1 MVFQALRTAFGRRK
15 VVGIALLAL
24 GALILLSLV
33 SYSHSD
39 PVLLL
44 KAGTGET
51 VTNWLGPTG
60 ALLAEVILQLVGVV
74 GFVIPLVL
82 FQAARRRLQP
92 LPPEGDDSTAVRVLI
107 LASLAVSATG
117 LASLAQQFFG
127 DGTGGGFAWGGVGGS
142 LLATALAGAMNPLG
156 AGVVLGAI
164 GLMGYAALQEWGF
177 GGPVLKE
184 HDASHGPG
192 RIRRLLLR
200 LRPTGRPAED
210 LEVMDPEAAE
220 VARRPFVVRFP
231 KRRPKPDPDA
241 DPAKEPVPV
250 ARPRSRP
257 DLLKK
262 PATPGA
268 RPAPGAWKLPSLQ
281 LLTRRAHQPAPAKR
295 ALEERRKALEAACL
309 EHGVRGQV
317 DRIQPGPVVTTFEF
331 RLGEGETL
339 KKIRNRHEEICMA
352 LRAPAIRVERVK
364 GKGVVGIEV
373 PNESPSVV
381 GLREILES
389 PDFQD
394 ETGALPVAIGRLVDG
409 RPLVKDLAEMPHL
422 LIAGATGAG
431 KSVQINT
438 LLCSLLTR
446 RTPDELRLILID
458 PKRVEL
464 RPYRGIPHL
473 LTPLILEPDQA
484 KTVLQHACR
493 ELDRRT
499 RILEEHGVRNIDGFN
514 RLVEKMAAQQA
525 RKRRKKN
532 EPEPEIPSPLPRLVI
547 VVDEL
552 ADLFIHAKAEV
563 TPAIQRLLSL
573 GRAEGIHL
581 VLATQRPSTDIISGT
596 LKANLPT
603 RIAFRVASYVDSRT
617 ILDRVG
623 AEMLLGKGDMLM
635 MRPGADLPRRRGP
648 TWTNVRSASSS
659 GSGRARRNRSS
670 IPGCWRRS
678 SRFPSSVRGTARRR
692 KPTAPPGA
700 RRAGTR
706 SCPRPAN
713 SSSGNRRPP
722 RRCSRPKWASA
733 TSGRA
738 ASWPNSNA
746 RASWAR
752 PAAPSR
758 ATSWSHRPREVPVIA
773 ATRCGAAAL
782 AALLCAGPALAG
794 SGSARPEGGAVSASA
809 KQLYEAARRAEET
822 LRGSETAM
830 RDKDRWQAVARK
842 YRSVVLS
849 FPRSGYCDDALHYEG
864 GIYRDA
870 AERFRRPAL
879 CGAGR
884 RRLRSPGPRVPGEPL
899 GPEGAL

>member
-1 MVFQALRTAFGRRK
+1 MAFQALRAVFGRRG
-15 VVGIALLAL
+15 VTAVALLAVA
-24 GALILLSLV
+24 ALLLLSLV
-33 SYSHSD
+33 SYAPGD

-44 KAGTGET
+44 KTGTHEA

-60 ALLAEVILQLVGVV
+60 ALLAEVILQLLGVI
-74 GFVIPLVL
+74 GFALPLVL
-82 FQAARRRLQP
+82 FQAGRRRLRP
-92 LPPEGDDSTAVRVLI
+92 APPEGDDSTAVRMLT

-117 LASLAQQFFG
+117 LASLAQQVLG
-127 DGTGGGFAWGGVGGS
+127 DTAAGGPAWSGSFAWGGIGGS
-142 LLATALAGAMNPLG
+142 LLATALSGAMNPLG
-156 AGVVLGAI
+156 AGLVLGAV
-164 GLMGYAALQEWGF
+164 GLMGYAALREWGF
-177 GGPVLKE
+177 GGPALKE
-184 HDASHGPG
+184 HDSSRGRRWISRLLRRFRPAERPLEEFVAEEPEIGEGFERPFVA
-192 RIRRLLLR
+192 RIRR
-200 LRPTGRPAED
+200 
-210 LEVMDPEAAE
+210 
-220 VARRPFVVRFP
+220 
-231 KRRPKPDPDA
+231 KRRKPDPET
-241 DPAKEPVPV
+241 DPATEPVPV

-257 DLLKK
+257 DLLAK
-262 PATPGA
+262 PRKPGA

-309 EHGVRGQV
+309 EYGVRGQV

-339 KKIRNRHEEICMA
+339 KKLRNRHEEICMA

-381 GLREILES
+381 GLREILEA
-389 PDFQD
+389 PEFQD
-394 ETGALPVAIGRLVDG
+394 ESGALPVAIGRLVDG

-438 LLCSLLTR
+438 LLCSLLAR

-464 RPYRGIPHL
+464 RPYRNIPHL
-473 LTPLILEPDQA
+473 LTPLILDPDKA

-514 RLVEKMAAQQA
+514 RLVEKMAAKQS

-532 EPEPEIPSPLPRLVI
+532 EEEPEIPAPLPRLVI

-581 VLATQRPSTDIISGT
+581 VLATQRPSIDIVSGT

-635 MRPGADLPRRRGP
+635 MRPGADLPRAQGGYVDEKEVGRLVKFWESAAAPVFDTGMLEEEQP
-648 TWTNVRSASSS
+648 LPFVRSGNGAIPAANGAAVSREDSMLPRARDLIIREQKASTSMLQTEM
-659 GSGRARRNRSS
+659 GLGYQRARRIVAELERQ
-670 IPGCWRRS
+670 G
-678 SRFPSSVRGTARRR
+678 V
-692 KPTAPPGA
+692 
-700 RRAGTR
+700 
-706 SCPRPAN
+706 
-713 SSSGNRRPP
+713 
-722 RRCSRPKWASA
+722 
-733 TSGRA
+733 
-738 ASWPNSNA
+738 
-746 RASWAR
+746 
-752 PAAPSR
+752 
-758 ATSWSHRPREVPVIA
+758 V
-773 ATRCGAAAL
+773 
-782 AALLCAGPALAG
+782 GPA
-794 SGSARPEGGAVSASA
+794 RGA
-809 KQLYEAARRAEET
+809 QP
-822 LRGSETAM
+822 
-830 RDKDRWQAVARK
+830 RD
-842 YRSVVLS
+842 VLVTPPS
-849 FPRSGYCDDALHYEG
+849 
-864 GIYRDA
+864 
-870 AERFRRPAL
+870 
-879 CGAGR
+879 
-884 RRLRSPGPRVPGEPL
+884 
-899 GPEGAL
+899 

>member
-1 MVFQALRTAFGRRK
+1 MAFQALRAAFGRRG
-15 VVGIALLAL
+15 VTGIALIAVA
-24 GALILLSLV
+24 ALILLSLV
-33 SYSHSD
+33 SYAPGD

-44 KAGTGET
+44 KTGTHET

-60 ALLAEVILQLVGVV
+60 ALLAEVILQLLGVI
-74 GFVIPLVL
+74 GFALPLVL
-82 FQAARRRLQP
+82 FQAARRRLRP
-92 LPPEGDDSTAVRVLI
+92 APPEGDDSTAVRILI

-117 LASLAQQFFG
+117 LASLAQQVFG
-127 DGTGGGFAWGGVGGS
+127 EGAAGGAAWSGSFAWGGIGGS
-142 LLATALAGAMNPLG
+142 LLATALSGAMNPLG
-156 AGVVLGAI
+156 AGLVLGAV
-164 GLMGYAALQEWGF
+164 GLMGYAALREWGF
-177 GGPVLKE
+177 AGPALKE
-184 HDASHGPG
+184 HDSSRGRRWISRLLRRFRPAERPLKELVAEEPEIGEGFERPFVA
-192 RIRRLLLR
+192 RIRR
-200 LRPTGRPAED
+200 
-210 LEVMDPEAAE
+210 
-220 VARRPFVVRFP
+220 
-231 KRRPKPDPDA
+231 KRRKPDPET
-241 DPAKEPVPV
+241 DPATEPVPV

-257 DLLKK
+257 DLLAK
-262 PATPGA
+262 PRKPGA
-268 RPAPGAWKLPSLQ
+268 PPAPGAWKLPSLQ

-339 KKIRNRHEEICMA
+339 KKLRNRHEEICMA

-381 GLREILES
+381 GLREILEA
-389 PDFQD
+389 PEFQD
-394 ETGALPVAIGRLVDG
+394 ESGALPVAIGRLVDG

-438 LLCSLLTR
+438 LLCSLLAR

-464 RPYRGIPHL
+464 RPYRNIPHL
-473 LTPLILEPDQA
+473 LTPLILEPDKA

-514 RLVEKMAAQQA
+514 RLVEKMAANQS

-532 EPEPEIPSPLPRLVI
+532 EEEPEIPAPLPRLVI

-581 VLATQRPSTDIISGT
+581 VLATQRPSIDIVSGT

-635 MRPGADLPRRRGP
+635 MRPGADLPRAQGGYVDEREVGRLVKFWESAAAPVFDTGMLEEEQP
-648 TWTNVRSASSS
+648 LPFVRSGNGAIPAANGAAVSREDAMLPQARELIIREQKASTSMLQTEM
-659 GSGRARRNRSS
+659 GLGYQRARRIVAELERQ
-670 IPGCWRRS
+670 G
-678 SRFPSSVRGTARRR
+678 V
-692 KPTAPPGA
+692 
-700 RRAGTR
+700 
-706 SCPRPAN
+706 
-713 SSSGNRRPP
+713 
-722 RRCSRPKWASA
+722 
-733 TSGRA
+733 
-738 ASWPNSNA
+738 
-746 RASWAR
+746 
-752 PAAPSR
+752 
-758 ATSWSHRPREVPVIA
+758 V
-773 ATRCGAAAL
+773 
-782 AALLCAGPALAG
+782 GPA
-794 SGSARPEGGAVSASA
+794 RGA
-809 KQLYEAARRAEET
+809 QP
-822 LRGSETAM
+822 
-830 RDKDRWQAVARK
+830 RD
-842 YRSVVLS
+842 VLVTPPS
-849 FPRSGYCDDALHYEG
+849 
-864 GIYRDA
+864 
-870 AERFRRPAL
+870 
-879 CGAGR
+879 
-884 RRLRSPGPRVPGEPL
+884 
-899 GPEGAL
+899 

>member
-1 MVFQALRTAFGRRK
+1 MVFRALRTAFGRRR

-92 LPPEGDDSTAVRVLI
+92 APPEGDDSTAVRVLI

-117 LASLAQQFFG
+117 LASLAQQFFV

-142 LLATALAGAMNPLG
+142 LLATALTGAMNPLG

-184 HDASHGPG
+184 HDASRGPG
-192 RIRRLLLR
+192 WIRRLFLR
-200 LRPTGRPAED
+200 LRPTGRPTED

-231 KRRPKPDPDA
+231 KRRAKPDPET

-250 ARPRSRP
+250 ARPPARP
-257 DLLKK
+257 DLLKR
-262 PATPGA
+262 PAKPGA
-268 RPAPGAWKLPSLQ
+268 RPTPGAWKLPSLQ

-295 ALEERRKALEAACL
+295 ALEERRRALEAACL

-409 RPLVKDLAEMPHL
+409 RPLVKDLA
-422 LIAGATGAG
+422 
-431 KSVQINT
+431 
-438 LLCSLLTR
+438 
-446 RTPDELRLILID
+446 
-458 PKRVEL
+458 
-464 RPYRGIPHL
+464 
-473 LTPLILEPDQA
+473 
-484 KTVLQHACR
+484 
-493 ELDRRT
+493 
-499 RILEEHGVRNIDGFN
+499 
-514 RLVEKMAAQQA
+514 
-525 RKRRKKN
+525 
-532 EPEPEIPSPLPRLVI
+532 
-547 VVDEL
+547 
-552 ADLFIHAKAEV
+552 
-563 TPAIQRLLSL
+563 
-573 GRAEGIHL
+573 
-581 VLATQRPSTDIISGT
+581 
-596 LKANLPT
+596 
-603 RIAFRVASYVDSRT
+603 
-617 ILDRVG
+617 
-623 AEMLLGKGDMLM
+623 
-635 MRPGADLPRRRGP
+635 
-648 TWTNVRSASSS
+648 
-659 GSGRARRNRSS
+659 
-670 IPGCWRRS
+670 
-678 SRFPSSVRGTARRR
+678 
-692 KPTAPPGA
+692 
-700 RRAGTR
+700 
-706 SCPRPAN
+706 
-713 SSSGNRRPP
+713 
-722 RRCSRPKWASA
+722 
-733 TSGRA
+733 
-738 ASWPNSNA
+738 
-746 RASWAR
+746 
-752 PAAPSR
+752 
-758 ATSWSHRPREVPVIA
+758 
-773 ATRCGAAAL
+773 
-782 AALLCAGPALAG
+782 
-794 SGSARPEGGAVSASA
+794 
-809 KQLYEAARRAEET
+809 
-822 LRGSETAM
+822 
-830 RDKDRWQAVARK
+830 
-842 YRSVVLS
+842 
-849 FPRSGYCDDALHYEG
+849 
-864 GIYRDA
+864 
-870 AERFRRPAL
+870 
-879 CGAGR
+879 
-884 RRLRSPGPRVPGEPL
+884 
-899 GPEGAL
+899 

>member
-1 MVFQALRTAFGRRK
+1 MAFQALRAAFGRRG
-15 VVGIALLAL
+15 VTGVALLAVAAVL
-24 GALILLSLV
+24 LLSLV
-33 SYSHSD
+33 SYSAAD

-44 KAGTGET
+44 KAGEAES

-60 ALLAEVILQLVGVV
+60 ALLAEIILQLLGVV
-74 GFVIPLVL
+74 GFALPVVL
-82 FQAARRRLQP
+82 FQAGRRRLRP
-92 LPPEGDDSTAVRVLI
+92 APPEGDDSSAVRLLI
-107 LASLAVSATG
+107 FASLAVSATG
-117 LASLAQQFFG
+117 LASLVQQVFSNG
-127 DGTGGGFAWGGVGGS
+127 PTEGFAWGGVGGA
-142 LLATALAGAMNPLG
+142 LLANALSGAMNPLG
-156 AGVVLGAI
+156 AGVVLGAV
-164 GLMGYAALQEWGF
+164 GLMGYAALREWGF
-177 GGPVLKE
+177 APPSVKE
-184 HDASHGPG
+184 HDSCQRRPWVLRFLDRLRRSERPEKESEISEPEIEEPG
-192 RIRRLLLR
+192 GRPFVARIRRK
-200 LRPTGRPAED
+200 RPKR
-210 LEVMDPEAAE
+210 DPETNP
-220 VARRPFVVRFP
+220 AR
-231 KRRPKPDPDA
+231 
-241 DPAKEPVPV
+241 EPVPV

-257 DLLKK
+257 DLLQE
-262 PATPGA
+262 PAKPGA

-339 KKIRNRHEEICMA
+339 KKIRNRHEELCMA

-373 PNESPSVV
+373 PNASPSIV
-381 GLREILES
+381 GLREILEAS
-389 PDFQD
+389 EFQD
-394 ETGALPVAIGRLVDG
+394 ESGALPVAIGRLVDG

-438 LLCSLLTR
+438 LLCSLLAR

-464 RPYRGIPHL
+464 RPYRNIPHL

-514 RLVEKMAAQQA
+514 RLAAKMAADQT
-525 RKRRKKN
+525 RKRRKKQD
-532 EPEPEIPSPLPRLVI
+532 PEPEIPAPLPRLVI

-581 VLATQRPSTDIISGT
+581 VLATQRPSTDIVSGT

-635 MRPGADLPRRRGP
+635 MRPGADLPRAQGAFVDEKEVGKFVRFWESAAAPIFDSGMLEEEEPLPFVHSGNGAVPAANGAARGGGKATDSLLP
-648 TWTNVRSASSS
+648 QARELIVREQKASTSMLQTEM
-659 GSGRARRNRSS
+659 GLGYQRARRIVAELERQGVVG
-670 IPGCWRRS
+670 PA
-678 SRFPSSVRGTARRR
+678 RGAQPRDVLI
-692 KPTAPPGA
+692 APP
-700 RRAGTR
+700 
-706 SCPRPAN
+706 S
-713 SSSGNRRPP
+713 
-722 RRCSRPKWASA
+722 
-733 TSGRA
+733 
-738 ASWPNSNA
+738 
-746 RASWAR
+746 
-752 PAAPSR
+752 
-758 ATSWSHRPREVPVIA
+758 
-773 ATRCGAAAL
+773 
-782 AALLCAGPALAG
+782 
-794 SGSARPEGGAVSASA
+794 
-809 KQLYEAARRAEET
+809 
-822 LRGSETAM
+822 
-830 RDKDRWQAVARK
+830 
-842 YRSVVLS
+842 
-849 FPRSGYCDDALHYEG
+849 
-864 GIYRDA
+864 
-870 AERFRRPAL
+870 
-879 CGAGR
+879 
-884 RRLRSPGPRVPGEPL
+884 
-899 GPEGAL
+899 

>member
-1 MVFQALRTAFGRRK
+1 MAFRALRTAFGRRR
-15 VVGIALLAL
+15 VLGIALLAFA
-24 GALILLSLV
+24 ALILLSLV

-82 FQAARRRLQP
+82 FQAARRRLRP
-92 LPPEGDDSTAVRVLI
+92 APPEGDDSTAVRLLI

-117 LASLAQQFFG
+117 LASLAEQVFG
-127 DGTGGGFAWGGVGGS
+127 DGTGGFAWGGVGGA
-142 LLATALAGAMNPLG
+142 LLATALSGAMNPLG

-164 GLMGYAALQEWGF
+164 GLMGYAALREWGF
-177 GGPVLKE
+177 GGPVLQE
-184 HDASHGPG
+184 HDASHRPG
-192 RIRRLLLR
+192 WIRRRFLR
-200 LRPTGRPAED
+200 LRPTERPAED
-210 LEVMDPEAAE
+210 PGVVEPEAA
-220 VARRPFVVRFP
+220 ADATRPFVVRFP
-231 KRRPKPDPDA
+231 KKRRKPDPET

-250 ARPRSRP
+250 ARPPTRP

-262 PATPGA
+262 PAAPGA
-268 RPAPGAWKLPSLQ
+268 RQARGAWKLPSLQ

-295 ALEERRKALEAACL
+295 ALDERRKALEAACL
-309 EHGVRGQV
+309 EHGVRGEV
-317 DRIQPGPVVTTFEF
+317 ERIQPGPVVTTFEF

-339 KKIRNRHEEICMA
+339 KKIRSRHEEICMA

-373 PNESPSVV
+373 PNVSPSVV

-394 ETGALPVAIGRLVDG
+394 ETGALPIAIGRLVDG

-431 KSVQINT
+431 KSVQLNT
-438 LLCSLLTR
+438 LLCSLLAR

-464 RPYRGIPHL
+464 RPYRNIPHL

-499 RILEEHGVRNIDGFN
+499 RILEEHGVRNIGGFN
-514 RLVEKMAAQQA
+514 RLVEKMSAQQA
-525 RKRRKKN
+525 RRRRKKN

-635 MRPGADLPRRRGP
+635 MRPGADLPRAQGAFVDEREVGKFVRFWESAAEPVFDTGMLEEEQPLPFVGP
-648 TWTNVRSASSS
+648 GNGAAPRANGTARAPKGEDALLPQARELIIREQKASTSMLQTEM
-659 GSGRARRNRSS
+659 GLGYQRARRIVAELERQN
-670 IPGCWRRS
+670 
-678 SRFPSSVRGTARRR
+678 V
-692 KPTAPPGA
+692 
-700 RRAGTR
+700 
-706 SCPRPAN
+706 
-713 SSSGNRRPP
+713 
-722 RRCSRPKWASA
+722 
-733 TSGRA
+733 
-738 ASWPNSNA
+738 
-746 RASWAR
+746 
-752 PAAPSR
+752 
-758 ATSWSHRPREVPVIA
+758 V
-773 ATRCGAAAL
+773 
-782 AALLCAGPALAG
+782 GPA
-794 SGSARPEGGAVSASA
+794 RGA
-809 KQLYEAARRAEET
+809 QP
-822 LRGSETAM
+822 
-830 RDKDRWQAVARK
+830 RD
-842 YRSVVLS
+842 VLIPPPS
-849 FPRSGYCDDALHYEG
+849 
-864 GIYRDA
+864 
-870 AERFRRPAL
+870 
-879 CGAGR
+879 
-884 RRLRSPGPRVPGEPL
+884 
-899 GPEGAL
+899 

>member
-1 MVFQALRTAFGRRK
+1 MCTGGRRTGRIMREQQGWTMSIESGSAAEAAHTDDF
-15 VVGIALLAL
+15 VALL
-24 GALILLSLV
+24 
-33 SYSHSD
+33 D
-39 PVLLL
+39 
-44 KAGTGET
+44 E
-51 VTNWLGPTG
+51 N
-60 ALLAEVILQLVGVV
+60 
-74 GFVIPLVL
+74 
-82 FQAARRRLQP
+82 
-92 LPPEGDDSTAVRVLI
+92 
-107 LASLAVSATG
+107 
-117 LASLAQQFFG
+117 FG
-127 DGTGGGFAWGGVGGS
+127 DGQPLEGAVVKGTVLSIQGDDVLIDIGLKSEGRVPLKEFGVPGQPPEIEPGDVVDVYLERMEDRNGEAVLSRERARREEAWTQLELAYQKSDKVTGTIFGRVKGGFTVDLS
-142 LLATALAGAMNPLG
+142 GAV
-156 AGVVLGAI
+156 AFT
-164 GLMGYAALQEWGF
+164 E
-177 GGPVLKE
+177 
-184 HDASHGPG
+184 
-192 RIRRLLLR
+192 
-200 LRPTGRPAED
+200 
-210 LEVMDPEAAE
+210 DPEVLDPE
-220 VARRPFVVRFP
+220 VEAVVKRPFVVRLP
-231 KRRPKPDPDA
+231 KRRPKPDPEA

-250 ARPRSRP
+250 ARPPARP

-262 PATPGA
+262 PAKPGI

-373 PNESPSVV
+373 PNASPSVV

-389 PDFQD
+389 SDFQD

-514 RLVEKMAAQQA
+514 RLVEKMAAREA
-525 RKRRKKN
+525 RRRRKKD

-635 MRPGADLPRRRGP
+635 MRPGADLPRAQGAYVDEREVGKLVRFWESAAEPVFDTGMLEEEQPLPFVGP
-648 TWTNVRSASSS
+648 GNGTAPRANGAARAPKGGDSLLPQARELIIREQKASTSMLQTEM
-659 GSGRARRNRSS
+659 GLGYQRARRIVAELERQGVVG
-670 IPGCWRRS
+670 PA
-678 SRFPSSVRGTARRR
+678 RGAQPRDVLV
-692 KPTAPPGA
+692 APP
-700 RRAGTR
+700 
-706 SCPRPAN
+706 S
-713 SSSGNRRPP
+713 
-722 RRCSRPKWASA
+722 
-733 TSGRA
+733 
-738 ASWPNSNA
+738 
-746 RASWAR
+746 
-752 PAAPSR
+752 
-758 ATSWSHRPREVPVIA
+758 
-773 ATRCGAAAL
+773 
-782 AALLCAGPALAG
+782 
-794 SGSARPEGGAVSASA
+794 
-809 KQLYEAARRAEET
+809 
-822 LRGSETAM
+822 
-830 RDKDRWQAVARK
+830 
-842 YRSVVLS
+842 
-849 FPRSGYCDDALHYEG
+849 
-864 GIYRDA
+864 
-870 AERFRRPAL
+870 
-879 CGAGR
+879 
-884 RRLRSPGPRVPGEPL
+884 
-899 GPEGAL
+899 

>member
-1 MVFQALRTAFGRRK
+1 MAFQALRTAFGRRK
-15 VVGIALLAL
+15 VLGIALLAL
-24 GALILLSLV
+24 AALILLSLV

-44 KAGTGET
+44 KAGAGET

-60 ALLAEVILQLVGVV
+60 ALLAEVILQLVGVI
-74 GFVIPLVL
+74 GFAIPLVL
-82 FQAARRRLQP
+82 FQAARRRLRP
-92 LPPEGDDSTAVRVLI
+92 VPPEGDDSTAVRLLI

-117 LASLAQQFFG
+117 LASLAQQVFG
-127 DGTGGGFAWGGVGGS
+127 GGTGGGFAWGGVGGS
-142 LLATALAGAMNPLG
+142 LLATALSGAMNPLG

-164 GLMGYAALQEWGF
+164 GLMGYAALREWGF
-177 GGPVLKE
+177 GGPVLQE
-184 HDASHGPG
+184 HDASHRPG
-192 RIRRLLLR
+192 WIKRLFLR
-200 LRPTGRPAED
+200 LRPTGRSAED
-210 LEVMDPEAAE
+210 AEALQPEIEPGAE
-220 VARRPFVVRFP
+220 RSFVVRIP
-231 KRRPKPDPDA
+231 RKKRRNPGPET
-241 DPAKEPVPV
+241 DPATEPVPV
-250 ARPRSRP
+250 ARPPSRP
-257 DLLKK
+257 DLLRK

-309 EHGVRGQV
+309 EHGVRGEV

-364 GKGVVGIEV
+364 GRGVVGIEV

-394 ETGALPVAIGRLVDG
+394 ESGALPTAIGRLVDG

-464 RPYRGIPHL
+464 RPYRNIPHL

-514 RLVEKMAAQQA
+514 RLVEKLAAQA
-525 RKRRKKN
+525 AKKRRRKN

-635 MRPGADLPRRRGP
+635 MRPGADLPRAQGAFVDEREVGKLARFWESAAEPVFDTGMLEEEQPLPFVGP
-648 TWTNVRSASSS
+648 GNGAAPKANGAARAPKGEDSLLPQARELIIREQKASTSMLQTEM
-659 GSGRARRNRSS
+659 GLGYQRARRIVAELERQ
-670 IPGCWRRS
+670 G
-678 SRFPSSVRGTARRR
+678 V
-692 KPTAPPGA
+692 
-700 RRAGTR
+700 
-706 SCPRPAN
+706 
-713 SSSGNRRPP
+713 
-722 RRCSRPKWASA
+722 
-733 TSGRA
+733 
-738 ASWPNSNA
+738 
-746 RASWAR
+746 
-752 PAAPSR
+752 
-758 ATSWSHRPREVPVIA
+758 V
-773 ATRCGAAAL
+773 
-782 AALLCAGPALAG
+782 GPA
-794 SGSARPEGGAVSASA
+794 RGA
-809 KQLYEAARRAEET
+809 QP
-822 LRGSETAM
+822 
-830 RDKDRWQAVARK
+830 RD
-842 YRSVVLS
+842 VLVT
-849 FPRSGYCDDALHYEG
+849 P
-864 GIYRDA
+864 
-870 AERFRRPAL
+870 PA
-879 CGAGR
+879 
-884 RRLRSPGPRVPGEPL
+884 
-899 GPEGAL
+899 

>member
-1 MVFQALRTAFGRRK
+1 MAFRALRAAFGRRG

-24 GALILLSLV
+24 AALILLSLL
-33 SYSHSD
+33 SYSATD

-44 KAGTGET
+44 KAGASKT

-60 ALLAEVILQLVGVV
+60 ALLAEVILQLVGLV

-82 FQAARRRLQP
+82 FQAARRRLRP
-92 LPPEGDDSTAVRVLI
+92 VPPEGDDSTAVRLLI

-117 LASLAQQFFG
+117 LASLAQQVFG
-127 DGTGGGFAWGGVGGS
+127 DGTGAFAWGGIGGS
-142 LLATALAGAMNPLG
+142 LLATALSGAMNPLG
-156 AGVVLGAI
+156 AGVVLAAV
-164 GLMGYAALQEWGF
+164 GLMGYAALREWGF

-184 HDASHGPG
+184 HDSSHRPG
-192 RIRRLLLR
+192 WIRRLYLR
-200 LRPTGRPAED
+200 LRPTGGPAEEP
-210 LEVMDPEAAE
+210 EVLDPEVLDPEAGAGIE
-220 VARRPFVVRFP
+220 RPFVVRLP
-231 KRRPKPDPDA
+231 RRRRKTDA
-241 DPAKEPVPV
+241 EAGPAREPVPV
-250 ARPRSRP
+250 ARPPARP

-262 PATPGA
+262 PAKPGA

-464 RPYRGIPHL
+464 RPYRNIPHL

-514 RLVEKMAAQQA
+514 RLVEKMAARQA
-525 RKRRKKN
+525 RRRPRKN

-635 MRPGADLPRRRGP
+635 MRPGADLPRAQGAYVDEREVGKLVRFWESAAEPVFDTGMLEEEQPLPFVGP
-648 TWTNVRSASSS
+648 GNGAVPKANGAARPAKGGDALLPQARELIIREQKASTSMLQTEM
-659 GSGRARRNRSS
+659 GLGYQRARRIVAELERQGVVG
-670 IPGCWRRS
+670 PA
-678 SRFPSSVRGTARRR
+678 RGAQPRDVLI
-692 KPTAPPGA
+692 APP
-700 RRAGTR
+700 
-706 SCPRPAN
+706 S
-713 SSSGNRRPP
+713 
-722 RRCSRPKWASA
+722 
-733 TSGRA
+733 
-738 ASWPNSNA
+738 
-746 RASWAR
+746 
-752 PAAPSR
+752 
-758 ATSWSHRPREVPVIA
+758 
-773 ATRCGAAAL
+773 
-782 AALLCAGPALAG
+782 
-794 SGSARPEGGAVSASA
+794 
-809 KQLYEAARRAEET
+809 
-822 LRGSETAM
+822 
-830 RDKDRWQAVARK
+830 
-842 YRSVVLS
+842 
-849 FPRSGYCDDALHYEG
+849 
-864 GIYRDA
+864 
-870 AERFRRPAL
+870 
-879 CGAGR
+879 
-884 RRLRSPGPRVPGEPL
+884 
-899 GPEGAL
+899 

>member
-1 MVFQALRTAFGRRK
+1 M
-15 VVGIALLAL
+15 GIALLAL
-24 GALILLSLV
+24 AALILLSLV
-33 SYSHSD
+33 SYSSTD

-44 KAGTGET
+44 KAGANET

-60 ALLAEVILQLVGVV
+60 ALIAEITLQLVGVV
-74 GFVIPLVL
+74 GFLIPLVL
-82 FQAARRRLQP
+82 FQAARRRLRPVP
-92 LPPEGDDSTAVRVLI
+92 LEGEDSTAVRMLI

-117 LASLAQQFFG
+117 LASLAQQVFG
-127 DGTGGGFAWGGVGGS
+127 QELGASFAWGGIGGA
-142 LLATALAGAMNPLG
+142 LLATALSGAMNPLG
-156 AGVVLGAI
+156 AGLVLGAV
-164 GLMGYAALQEWGF
+164 GLMSYAALREWGF
-177 GGPVLKE
+177 GGPVLQE
-184 HDASHGPG
+184 HDSSHQANW
-192 RIRRLLLR
+192 ITRLFRR
-200 LRPTGRPAED
+200 LRPTGRPVEELAA
-210 LEVMDPEAAE
+210 LGPEIE
-220 VARRPFVVRFP
+220 ETGKRPFVARIRR
-231 KRRPKPDPDA
+231 KRKKRDPED
-241 DPAKEPVPV
+241 DPAQEPVPV
-250 ARPRSRP
+250 AKPRSRP
-257 DLLKK
+257 DLLKRS
-262 PATPGA
+262 PASGK

-281 LLTRRAHQPAPAKR
+281 LLTKRDHQPAPAKR
-295 ALEERRKALEAACL
+295 ALEARRKALEAACL

-381 GLREILES
+381 GLREILEA
-389 PDFQD
+389 PDFQ
-394 ETGALPVAIGRLVDG
+394 EENGALPVAVGRLVDG

-464 RPYRGIPHL
+464 RPYRNIPHL
-473 LTPLILEPDQA
+473 LTPVILEPDQA

-514 RLVEKMAAQQA
+514 RLVDKMAADRA
-525 RKRRKKN
+525 KRRRKKS
-532 EPEPEIPSPLPRLVI
+532 EPEPEIPAPLPRLVI

-617 ILDRVG
+617 ILDRIG

-635 MRPGADLPRRRGP
+635 MRPGADLPRAQGAFVDEREVGKLVRF
-648 TWTNVRSASSS
+648 WERSAEPVFDTGMLEEEQPLPFVRAGNGAAAAANGAAKAPKGGDALLPQARNLIIREQKASTSMLQTEM
-659 GSGRARRNRSS
+659 GLGYQRARRIVAELEREGVVG
-670 IPGCWRRS
+670 PA
-678 SRFPSSVRGTARRR
+678 RGAQPRDVLI
-692 KPTAPPGA
+692 APP
-700 RRAGTR
+700 
-706 SCPRPAN
+706 S
-713 SSSGNRRPP
+713 
-722 RRCSRPKWASA
+722 
-733 TSGRA
+733 
-738 ASWPNSNA
+738 
-746 RASWAR
+746 
-752 PAAPSR
+752 
-758 ATSWSHRPREVPVIA
+758 
-773 ATRCGAAAL
+773 
-782 AALLCAGPALAG
+782 
-794 SGSARPEGGAVSASA
+794 
-809 KQLYEAARRAEET
+809 
-822 LRGSETAM
+822 
-830 RDKDRWQAVARK
+830 
-842 YRSVVLS
+842 
-849 FPRSGYCDDALHYEG
+849 
-864 GIYRDA
+864 
-870 AERFRRPAL
+870 
-879 CGAGR
+879 
-884 RRLRSPGPRVPGEPL
+884 
-899 GPEGAL
+899 

>member
-1 MVFQALRTAFGRRK
+1 MAFQALKAAFGRRG
-15 VVGIALLAL
+15 VTGIALLAL
-24 GALILLSLV
+24 AALILLSLV
-33 SYSHSD
+33 SYSSAD

-44 KAGTGET
+44 KAGTGEI

-74 GFVIPLVL
+74 GFVIPVVL
-82 FQAARRRLQP
+82 FQAARRRFRP
-92 LPPEGDDSTAVRVLI
+92 VPPEGEDSTAVRLLI

-117 LASLAQQFFG
+117 LASLAQQVFA
-127 DGTGGGFAWGGVGGS
+127 DEAAAGFAWGGVGGS
-142 LLATALAGAMNPLG
+142 LLATALSGAMNPLG

-184 HDASHGPG
+184 HDASHRPG
-192 RIRRLLLR
+192 WIKRLYLR
-200 LRPTGRPAED
+200 LRPERSAED
-210 LEVMDPEAAE
+210 LVALDPEIE
-220 VARRPFVVRFP
+220 ETTERPFVARIRR
-231 KRRPKPDPDA
+231 KRRKPDPET
-241 DPAKEPVPV
+241 DPAQEPVPV

-262 PATPGA
+262 PAKPGA

-281 LLTRRAHQPAPAKR
+281 LLSRRAHQPAPAKR

-373 PNESPSVV
+373 PNESPSIV
-381 GLREILES
+381 GLREILEAS
-389 PDFQD
+389 EFQD

-464 RPYRGIPHL
+464 RPYRNIPHL

-514 RLVEKMAAQQA
+514 RLVEKMAADQA

-635 MRPGADLPRRRGP
+635 MRPGADLPRAQGGYVDEKEVGKLVRFWERAAEPVFDTGMLEEEQPLPFVGP
-648 TWTNVRSASSS
+648 GNGAAPKANGAVKGPKGDSLLPQARDLIIREQKASTSMLQTEM
-659 GSGRARRNRSS
+659 GLGYQRARRIVAELERQGVVG
-670 IPGCWRRS
+670 PA
-678 SRFPSSVRGTARRR
+678 RGAQPRDVLI
-692 KPTAPPGA
+692 APP
-700 RRAGTR
+700 
-706 SCPRPAN
+706 S
-713 SSSGNRRPP
+713 
-722 RRCSRPKWASA
+722 
-733 TSGRA
+733 
-738 ASWPNSNA
+738 
-746 RASWAR
+746 
-752 PAAPSR
+752 
-758 ATSWSHRPREVPVIA
+758 
-773 ATRCGAAAL
+773 
-782 AALLCAGPALAG
+782 
-794 SGSARPEGGAVSASA
+794 
-809 KQLYEAARRAEET
+809 
-822 LRGSETAM
+822 
-830 RDKDRWQAVARK
+830 
-842 YRSVVLS
+842 
-849 FPRSGYCDDALHYEG
+849 
-864 GIYRDA
+864 
-870 AERFRRPAL
+870 
-879 CGAGR
+879 
-884 RRLRSPGPRVPGEPL
+884 
-899 GPEGAL
+899 

>member
-1 MVFQALRTAFGRRK
+1 MGV
-15 VVGIALLAL
+15 ALLAL
-24 GALILLSLV
+24 AALILLSLI
-33 SYSHSD
+33 SYSAAD

-44 KAGTGET
+44 KAGTSET

-82 FQAARRRLQP
+82 FQAARRRLRP
-92 LPPEGDDSTAVRVLI
+92 VPPEGDDSTAVRLLI

-117 LASLAQQFFG
+117 LASLAQQVFG
-127 DGTGGGFAWGGVGGS
+127 DGTGAFAWGGIGGS
-142 LLATALAGAMNPLG
+142 LLATALSGAMNPLG
-156 AGVVLGAI
+156 AGVVLAAI
-164 GLMGYAALQEWGF
+164 GFMGYAALREWGF
-177 GGPVLKE
+177 GGPVLRE
-184 HDASHGPG
+184 HDSSHRPG
-192 RIRRLLLR
+192 WIRRLYLR
-200 LRPTGRPAED
+200 QRPTGAPAED
-210 LEVMDPEAAE
+210 PEVLDPEVEAGIE
-220 VARRPFVVRFP
+220 RPFVVRFP
-231 KRRPKPDPDA
+231 RRRRKTDA
-241 DPAKEPVPV
+241 ETDPAKEPVPV
-250 ARPRSRP
+250 ARPPARP

-262 PATPGA
+262 PAKPGA

-464 RPYRGIPHL
+464 RPYRNIPHL

-514 RLVEKMAAQQA
+514 RLVERMAARQA
-525 RKRRKKN
+525 RGRRKKN

-635 MRPGADLPRRRGP
+635 MRPGADLPRAQGAYVDEREVGKLVRFWESAAEPVFDTGMLEEEQPLPFVGP
-648 TWTNVRSASSS
+648 GNGAAPRANGAARAPKGEDSLLPQARELIIREQKASTSMLQTEM
-659 GSGRARRNRSS
+659 GLGYQRARRIVAELERQGVVG
-670 IPGCWRRS
+670 PA
-678 SRFPSSVRGTARRR
+678 RGAQPRDVLI
-692 KPTAPPGA
+692 APP
-700 RRAGTR
+700 
-706 SCPRPAN
+706 S
-713 SSSGNRRPP
+713 
-722 RRCSRPKWASA
+722 
-733 TSGRA
+733 
-738 ASWPNSNA
+738 
-746 RASWAR
+746 
-752 PAAPSR
+752 
-758 ATSWSHRPREVPVIA
+758 
-773 ATRCGAAAL
+773 
-782 AALLCAGPALAG
+782 
-794 SGSARPEGGAVSASA
+794 
-809 KQLYEAARRAEET
+809 
-822 LRGSETAM
+822 
-830 RDKDRWQAVARK
+830 
-842 YRSVVLS
+842 
-849 FPRSGYCDDALHYEG
+849 
-864 GIYRDA
+864 
-870 AERFRRPAL
+870 
-879 CGAGR
+879 
-884 RRLRSPGPRVPGEPL
+884 
-899 GPEGAL
+899 

>member
-1 MVFQALRTAFGRRK
+1 MAFQALKAAFGRRG
-15 VVGIALLAL
+15 VIGVALLAL
-24 GALILLSLV
+24 AALILLSLV
-33 SYSHSD
+33 SYSPAD

-44 KAGTGET
+44 KAGASET

-74 GFVIPLVL
+74 GFLIPLVL
-82 FQAARRRLQP
+82 LQAARRRLRP
-92 LPPEGDDSTAVRVLI
+92 VPPEGADSTAVRLLI

-117 LASLAQQFFG
+117 LASLAQQVFG
-127 DGTGGGFAWGGVGGS
+127 DQAAAGFAWGGVGGS
-142 LLATALAGAMNPLG
+142 LLATALSGAMNPLG

-164 GLMGYAALQEWGF
+164 GLMGYAALREWGF
-177 GGPVLKE
+177 GGPALKE
-184 HDASHGPG
+184 HDASHRPG
-192 RIRRLLLR
+192 WIRRLFLR
-200 LRPTGRPAED
+200 LRPTGSPAED
-210 LEVMDPEAAE
+210 PEVLDPEVEA
-220 VARRPFVVRFP
+220 VVKRPFVVRLP
-231 KRRPKPDPDA
+231 KRRPKPDPEA

-250 ARPRSRP
+250 ARPPARP

-262 PATPGA
+262 PAKPGV

-373 PNESPSVV
+373 PNASPSVV

-389 PDFQD
+389 SDFQD

-514 RLVEKMAAQQA
+514 RLVEKMAAREA
-525 RKRRKKN
+525 RRRRKKD

-635 MRPGADLPRRRGP
+635 MRPGADLPRAQGAYVDEREVGKLVRFWESAAEPVFDTGMLEEEQPLPFVGPGNGAATSANGAVRGP
-648 TWTNVRSASSS
+648 KGEDSLLPQARELIIREQKASTSMLQTEM
-659 GSGRARRNRSS
+659 GLGYQRARRIVAELERQGVVG
-670 IPGCWRRS
+670 PA
-678 SRFPSSVRGTARRR
+678 RGAQPRDVLV
-692 KPTAPPGA
+692 APP
-700 RRAGTR
+700 
-706 SCPRPAN
+706 S
-713 SSSGNRRPP
+713 
-722 RRCSRPKWASA
+722 
-733 TSGRA
+733 
-738 ASWPNSNA
+738 
-746 RASWAR
+746 
-752 PAAPSR
+752 
-758 ATSWSHRPREVPVIA
+758 
-773 ATRCGAAAL
+773 
-782 AALLCAGPALAG
+782 
-794 SGSARPEGGAVSASA
+794 
-809 KQLYEAARRAEET
+809 
-822 LRGSETAM
+822 
-830 RDKDRWQAVARK
+830 
-842 YRSVVLS
+842 
-849 FPRSGYCDDALHYEG
+849 
-864 GIYRDA
+864 
-870 AERFRRPAL
+870 
-879 CGAGR
+879 
-884 RRLRSPGPRVPGEPL
+884 
-899 GPEGAL
+899 

>member
-1 MVFQALRTAFGRRK
+1 MAFQALRAAFGRRG
-15 VVGIALLAL
+15 VTAVALIAVA
-24 GALILLSLV
+24 ALILLSLV
-33 SYSHSD
+33 SYAPGD

-44 KAGTGET
+44 KTGTHET

-60 ALLAEVILQLVGVV
+60 ALLAEVILQLLGVI
-74 GFVIPLVL
+74 GFALPLVL
-82 FQAARRRLQP
+82 FQAARRRLRP
-92 LPPEGDDSTAVRVLI
+92 APPEGDDSTAVRILI

-117 LASLAQQFFG
+117 LASLAQQVFA
-127 DGTGGGFAWGGVGGS
+127 DPATGGAAWSGSFAWGGIGGS
-142 LLATALAGAMNPLG
+142 LLATALSGAMNPLG
-156 AGVVLGAI
+156 AGLVLGAV
-164 GLMGYAALQEWGF
+164 GLMGYAALREWGF
-177 GGPVLKE
+177 GGPALKE
-184 HDASHGPG
+184 HDASRRRRWISRLLRRFRPAERPLEELVAEEPEIDEGFERPFVA
-192 RIRRLLLR
+192 RIRR
-200 LRPTGRPAED
+200 
-210 LEVMDPEAAE
+210 
-220 VARRPFVVRFP
+220 
-231 KRRPKPDPDA
+231 KRRKPDPET
-241 DPAKEPVPV
+241 DPATDPVPV

-257 DLLKK
+257 DLLAK
-262 PATPGA
+262 PRKPGA

-309 EHGVRGQV
+309 EYGVRGQV
-317 DRIQPGPVVTTFEF
+317 DRIQPGPVITTFEF

-339 KKIRNRHEEICMA
+339 KKLRNRHEEICMA

-381 GLREILES
+381 GLREILEA
-389 PDFQD
+389 PEFQD
-394 ETGALPVAIGRLVDG
+394 ESGALPVAIGRLVDG

-438 LLCSLLTR
+438 LLCSLLAR

-464 RPYRGIPHL
+464 RPYRNIPHL
-473 LTPLILEPDQA
+473 LTPLILEPDKA

-514 RLVEKMAAQQA
+514 RLVEKMAANQS

-532 EPEPEIPSPLPRLVI
+532 EEEPAIPVPLPRLVI

-581 VLATQRPSTDIISGT
+581 VLATQRPSIDIVSGT

-635 MRPGADLPRRRGP
+635 MRPGADLPRAQGGYVDEKEVGRLVKFWESAAAPVYDTGMLEEEQP
-648 TWTNVRSASSS
+648 LPFVRSGNGAIPGANGAAVSRADSMLPQARELIIREQKASTSMLQTEM
-659 GSGRARRNRSS
+659 GLGYQRARRIVAELERQ
-670 IPGCWRRS
+670 G
-678 SRFPSSVRGTARRR
+678 V
-692 KPTAPPGA
+692 
-700 RRAGTR
+700 
-706 SCPRPAN
+706 
-713 SSSGNRRPP
+713 
-722 RRCSRPKWASA
+722 
-733 TSGRA
+733 
-738 ASWPNSNA
+738 
-746 RASWAR
+746 
-752 PAAPSR
+752 
-758 ATSWSHRPREVPVIA
+758 V
-773 ATRCGAAAL
+773 
-782 AALLCAGPALAG
+782 GPA
-794 SGSARPEGGAVSASA
+794 RGA
-809 KQLYEAARRAEET
+809 QP
-822 LRGSETAM
+822 
-830 RDKDRWQAVARK
+830 RD
-842 YRSVVLS
+842 VLVTPPS
-849 FPRSGYCDDALHYEG
+849 
-864 GIYRDA
+864 
-870 AERFRRPAL
+870 
-879 CGAGR
+879 
-884 RRLRSPGPRVPGEPL
+884 
-899 GPEGAL
+899 

>member
-1 MVFQALRTAFGRRK
+1 MVFQALRTAFGRRR
-15 VVGIALLAL
+15 VAGIALLAL

-60 ALLAEVILQLVGVV
+60 ALLAEVILQLVGFV

-92 LPPEGDDSTAVRVLI
+92 APPEGDDSTAVRVLI

-210 LEVMDPEAAE
+210 PEVMDPEAAE

-231 KRRPKPDPDA
+231 KRRPKPDPET

-250 ARPRSRP
+250 ARPPARP
-257 DLLKK
+257 DLLKR
-262 PATPGA
+262 PAKPGA

-295 ALEERRKALEAACL
+295 ALEERRRALEAACL

-514 RLVEKMAAQQA
+514 RLVEKMAAQAA

-635 MRPGADLPRRRGP
+635 MRPGADLPRAQGAYVDEREVGKLVRFWESAAEPVFDTGMLEEEQPLPFVGP
-648 TWTNVRSASSS
+648 GNGAAAKANGAARSAKGGDSLLPQARELIIREQKASTS
-659 GSGRARRNRSS
+659 MLQTEMGLGYQRARRIVAELERQGVVG
-670 IPGCWRRS
+670 PA
-678 SRFPSSVRGTARRR
+678 RGAQPRDVLV
-692 KPTAPPGA
+692 APP
-700 RRAGTR
+700 
-706 SCPRPAN
+706 S
-713 SSSGNRRPP
+713 
-722 RRCSRPKWASA
+722 
-733 TSGRA
+733 
-738 ASWPNSNA
+738 
-746 RASWAR
+746 
-752 PAAPSR
+752 
-758 ATSWSHRPREVPVIA
+758 
-773 ATRCGAAAL
+773 
-782 AALLCAGPALAG
+782 
-794 SGSARPEGGAVSASA
+794 
-809 KQLYEAARRAEET
+809 
-822 LRGSETAM
+822 
-830 RDKDRWQAVARK
+830 
-842 YRSVVLS
+842 
-849 FPRSGYCDDALHYEG
+849 
-864 GIYRDA
+864 
-870 AERFRRPAL
+870 
-879 CGAGR
+879 
-884 RRLRSPGPRVPGEPL
+884 
-899 GPEGAL
+899 

>member
-1 MVFQALRTAFGRRK
+1 MAFQALRSTFGRRG
-15 VVGIALLAL
+15 VVGVALLAAA
-24 GALILLSLV
+24 ALILLALV
-33 SYSHSD
+33 SYSPAD

-44 KAGTGET
+44 KAGTERT

-60 ALLAEVILQLVGVV
+60 AFLAEVILQLVGVV
-74 GFVIPLVL
+74 GFVLPLVL
-82 FQAARRRLQP
+82 VQAARRRLRP
-92 LPPEGDDSTAVRVLI
+92 EPPEGDDSTAVRMVI

-117 LASLAQQFFG
+117 LASLAQQVFG
-127 DGTGGGFAWGGVGGS
+127 DAAREGFAWGGVGGS
-142 LLATALAGAMNPLG
+142 LLATGLSGAMNPLG

-164 GLMGYAALQEWGF
+164 GLMGYAALREWGF
-177 GGPVLKE
+177 AGPVLKE
-184 HDASHGPG
+184 HDASHAPSWIT
-192 RIRRLLLR
+192 RFIHR
-200 LRPTGRPAED
+200 LRPPKPPVEELGIMEPETEEPAE
-210 LEVMDPEAAE
+210 
-220 VARRPFVVRFP
+220 RPLVVRFGG
-231 KRRPKPDPDA
+231 KRKKA
-241 DPAKEPVPV
+241 GSETDPAKEAVPV

-257 DLLKK
+257 DLLTTPAK
-262 PATPGA
+262 PNS

-295 ALEERRKALEAACL
+295 ALEARRKALEAACL

-373 PNESPSVV
+373 PNESPSIV
-381 GLREILES
+381 GLREILEAS
-389 PDFQD
+389 EFQD
-394 ETGALPVAIGRLVDG
+394 ETGSLPIAIGRLVDG

-438 LLCSLLTR
+438 LLCSLLAR

-464 RPYRGIPHL
+464 RPYRNIPHL

-514 RLVEKMAAQQA
+514 NLVAKMAADQA
-525 RKRRKKN
+525 KKRRKKKDEE
-532 EPEPEIPSPLPRLVI
+532 EPEVPAPLPRLVI

-581 VLATQRPSTDIISGT
+581 VLATQRPSTDIVSGT

-635 MRPGADLPRRRGP
+635 MRPGADLPRAQGGFVDEKEVGKLVKFWERAAEPVFDTGMLEEEQP
-648 TWTNVRSASSS
+648 LPFVRAGNGAAPAAGGTPKGDSLLPQARDLIIREQKASTSMLQTEM
-659 GSGRARRNRSS
+659 GLGYQRARRIVAELERQGVVG
-670 IPGCWRRS
+670 PAHG
-678 SRFPSSVRGTARRR
+678 A
-692 KPTAPPGA
+692 KPRDVLVAPP
-700 RRAGTR
+700 
-706 SCPRPAN
+706 S
-713 SSSGNRRPP
+713 
-722 RRCSRPKWASA
+722 
-733 TSGRA
+733 
-738 ASWPNSNA
+738 
-746 RASWAR
+746 
-752 PAAPSR
+752 
-758 ATSWSHRPREVPVIA
+758 
-773 ATRCGAAAL
+773 
-782 AALLCAGPALAG
+782 
-794 SGSARPEGGAVSASA
+794 
-809 KQLYEAARRAEET
+809 
-822 LRGSETAM
+822 
-830 RDKDRWQAVARK
+830 
-842 YRSVVLS
+842 
-849 FPRSGYCDDALHYEG
+849 
-864 GIYRDA
+864 
-870 AERFRRPAL
+870 
-879 CGAGR
+879 
-884 RRLRSPGPRVPGEPL
+884 
-899 GPEGAL
+899 